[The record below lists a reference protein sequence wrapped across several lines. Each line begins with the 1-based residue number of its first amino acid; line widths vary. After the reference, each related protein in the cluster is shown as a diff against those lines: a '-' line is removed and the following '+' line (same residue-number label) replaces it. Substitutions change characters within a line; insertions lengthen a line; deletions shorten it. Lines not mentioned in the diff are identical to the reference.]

1 MHAVTYFFWICKDFS
16 DDIEAKNVNSK
27 KIPVDLN
34 SELKNTGNQ
43 TIEPNIWFSAP
54 CQDISYTNKLKDLIC
69 RIRNL
74 GIHCMYDLPLHR

>member
-1 MHAVTYFFWICKDFS
+1 MHAVTYFFWICNDFS

-34 SELKNTGNQ
+34 SKPTQETKQLNPVYDFPLHVKISHTQ
-43 TIEPNIWFSAP
+43 T
-54 CQDISYTNKLKDLIC
+54 KLKDLIC